1 MSLLD
6 LHMHS
11 YFSDDGEYSPI
22 TLVQMCAQ
30 TGVKVMA
37 IADHNSVRAID
48 EAKEEAQKLGLRYIP
63 AAEFDCSHN
72 GLNLHVLGYGID
84 YTNPIFET
92 IEENIIHQEL
102 KNSEL
107 KLKLTNDLG
116 FNVTKEQLNKHS
128 KNGVYTGEMFAE
140 VLLND
145 PQYNEHELL
154 KPYRIGG
161 SRDANPYVNFYW
173 DYYAQGKVCYTEV
186 KFLTLK
192 EMINIIHK
200 NKGVAVLA
208 HPGNN
213 LKANFDLIDDMFE
226 LGLDGVETF
235 SSYHSDQTN
244 QFFYQKAIVH
254 HKLVTCGSDF
264 HGKTK
269 PSIKIGQT
277 GCTVDE
283 NTLISELEKKHLI

>member
-30 TGVKVMA
+30 TGIKVMA

>member
-1 MSLLD
+1 MAQLD

-11 YFSDDGEYSPI
+11 YFSDDGEYSP
-22 TLVQMCAQ
+22 TQLVEMCAQ
-30 TGVKVMA
+30 AGVKVMA
-37 IADHNSVRAID
+37 IADHNSVKAID
-48 EAKEEAQKLGLRYIP
+48 EAKREALKHGLIYIS
-63 AAEFDCSHN
+63 AAEFDCTYK

-84 YTNPIFET
+84 YVQAIFEEL
-92 IEENIIHQEL
+92 EENIIHQEL

-107 KLKLTNDLG
+107 KIQLTNSLG
-116 FNVTKEQLNKHS
+116 FEVSKEQLDEHS

-154 KPYRIGG
+154 KPYRLGG

-173 DYYAQGKVCYTEV
+173 DYYAQGKVCYTEI
-186 KFLTLK
+186 KFPTLE
-192 EMINIIHK
+192 EMIKIIHE
-200 NKGVAVLA
+200 NKGFAVLA

-213 LKANFDLIDDMFE
+213 LKGNFNLIDEMFE
-226 LGLDGVETF
+226 LGLDGVEAF
-235 SSYHSDQTN
+235 SSYHTDEIN
-244 QFFYQKAIVH
+244 QFFYQKAIDFN
-254 HKLVTCGSDF
+254 KFVTCGSDF